1 MPTAA
6 KRLPQANAMPI
17 APSLIGGSLSGYAF
31 LKATQERQQTT
42 FESSTDIQRSV
53 NAMREK
59 LSEPFSLDD
68 LMGDRQL
75 LRPVLESF
83 GLESEIDKGA
93 FVRRIISD
101 GPDDPQG
108 FARRL
113 NNDTFIEL
121 ASVFEA
127 DSDGLIRL
135 SADSV
140 DELITNYKAN
150 AFQTAV
156 GEQEPDLRLA
166 LNFEQ
171 DIRDLASNSASD
183 RSFWFKVIG
192 NAPLMEVFT
201 SAFILP
207 DGFSN
212 LDVDKQADYLQRRA
226 EQRLGSDPRSV
237 LATQEGVDKMVK
249 DFLLQRQIENG
260 PTALTPGASA
270 LSLLSGGLGTQSLLS
285 LVLSNSA

>member
-1 MPTAA
+1 
-6 KRLPQANAMPI
+6 MPI
-17 APSLIGGSLSGYAF
+17 APSLIGGSLPGWAF
-31 LKATQERQQTT
+31 LQSTQESQQAT
-42 FESSTDIQRSV
+42 FESSSDIQRNV
-53 NAMREK
+53 DGMREK

-75 LRPVLESF
+75 LRPVLQSF

-101 GPDDPQG
+101 GPDDTNG

-113 NNDTFIEL
+113 NNTDFIEL
-121 ASVFEA
+121 ARVFEA

-135 SADSV
+135 TSSKV
-140 DELITNYKAN
+140 DELVQNYQDE
-150 AFQTAV
+150 AFQVAV

-171 DIRDLASNSASD
+171 DIGALASDSASD
-183 RSFWFKVIG
+183 RSFWFKVISS
-192 NAPLMEVFT
+192 APLMEVFS

-212 LDVDKQADYLQRRA
+212 LDVDKQADYLQKRA
-226 EQRLGSDPRSV
+226 KQRLGDDPRV
-237 LATQEGVDKMVK
+237 ALATDDGIQSTIR
-249 DFLLQRQIENG
+249 DFILQRQMENG
-260 PTALTPGASA
+260 PDALTPGASA
-270 LSLLSGGLGTQSLLS
+270 LTLLSGNSGLGSAGIFSLLI
-285 LVLSNSA
+285 SNAA

>member
-1 MPTAA
+1 MAI
-6 KRLPQANAMPI
+6 Q
-17 APSLIGGSLSGYAF
+17 PSLIGGSLSGYAF
-31 LKATQERQQTT
+31 LKATQERQQAT
-42 FESSTDIQRSV
+42 FESSTDIQRNV
-53 NAMREK
+53 DGMREK
-59 LSEPFSLDD
+59 LSESFTLDD

-75 LRPVLESF
+75 LLPVLQSF
-83 GLESEIDKGA
+83 GLESEVDKGA
-93 FVRRIISD
+93 FVRRIIEQ

-113 NNDTFIEL
+113 NNPDFIAL
-121 ASVFEA
+121 ADVFEP
-127 DSDGLIRL
+127 DSEGVITLSASTVEGLI
-135 SADSV
+135 D
-140 DELITNYKAN
+140 DYQDQ

-166 LNFEQ
+166 LNFEKEVGE
-171 DIRDLASNSASD
+171 LASGAASD
-183 RSFWFKVIG
+183 RSFWFQVIG

-226 EQRLGSDPRSV
+226 EQRLGDDPRAK
-237 LATQEGVDKMVK
+237 LATQEGVDSTIK
-249 DFLLQRQIENG
+249 DYLLQRQIEDG

-270 LSLLSGGLGTQSLLS
+270 LSLLGGGLGTQSLFS
-285 LVLSNSA
+285 LILSNSA

>member
-1 MPTAA
+1 
-6 KRLPQANAMPI
+6 MPI
-17 APSLIGGSLSGYAF
+17 QPSLIGGSLSGWAF
-31 LKATQERQQTT
+31 LQATQERQQTT
-42 FESSTDIQRSV
+42 FESSPDIERNV
-53 NAMREK
+53 DRMREK

-75 LRPVLESF
+75 LSSVLQSF
-83 GLESEIDKGA
+83 GLESELDKGA

-113 NNDTFIEL
+113 NNSDFIEL
-121 ASVFEA
+121 ADVFQA

-135 SADSV
+135 TETTVNGMID
-140 DELITNYKAN
+140 DYQDR

-156 GEQEPDLRLA
+156 GDIEPDLRLA
-166 LNFEQ
+166 LNFEKE
-171 DIRDLASNSASD
+171 IGGLAADSASD

-192 NAPLMEVFT
+192 SAPIMEVVS

-207 DGFSN
+207 DGFAN
-212 LDVDKQADYLQRRA
+212 LDVDKQAEYLDRRA
-226 EQRLGSDPRSV
+226 EQKLGSDYREV
-237 LATQEGVDKMVK
+237 LATSDGAEQMIR

-270 LSLLSGGLGTQSLLS
+270 LTLLGGGLGTQSLFS
-285 LVLSNSA
+285 LVLSNSV

>member
-6 KRLPQANAMPI
+6 KRLLQANAMPI

-31 LKATQERQQTT
+31 LKATQERQQET
-42 FESSTDIQRSV
+42 FESSTDIQRNV
-53 NAMREK
+53 DGMREK
-59 LSEPFSLDD
+59 LSEPLSLDD

-75 LRPVLESF
+75 LLPVMQSF
-83 GLESEIDKGA
+83 GLEGEVDKGA
-93 FVRRIISD
+93 FIRRIIEQ
-101 GPDDPQG
+101 GPDDPKG

-113 NNDTFIEL
+113 NNDDFIAL
-121 ASVFEA
+121 ARVFQP
-127 DSDGLIRL
+127 DSEGNISLSESTVDTLIN
-135 SADSV
+135 
-140 DELITNYKAN
+140 NYTEK

-171 DIRDLASNSASD
+171 EISDLAANSASD

-192 NAPLMEVFT
+192 SAPLMEVFS

-212 LDVDKQADYLQRRA
+212 LDVDKQADYLQKRA
-226 EQRLGSDPRSV
+226 EQKLGDNPRAQ
-237 LATQEGVDKMVK
+237 LATQDGVDTLVK

-270 LSLLSGGLGTQSLLS
+270 LSLLGGGLGTQSLLS

>member
-1 MPTAA
+1 
-6 KRLPQANAMPI
+6 MPI
-17 APSLIGGSLSGYAF
+17 QPSLIGGSLSGYAF
-31 LKATQERQQTT
+31 LKATQERQQAT
-42 FESSTDIQRSV
+42 FESSPDIERSV
-53 NAMREK
+53 DRMREK
-59 LSEPFSLDD
+59 LSEPFTLDT

-75 LRPVLESF
+75 LSPVLQSF

-93 FVRRIISD
+93 FVRRIISQ

-113 NNDTFIEL
+113 NNNDFIDL
-121 ASVFEA
+121 SRAFQA
-127 DSDGLIRL
+127 DEDGFIRL
-135 SADSV
+135 DSSAVEAMID
-140 DELITNYKAN
+140 NYQDR

-166 LNFEQ
+166 LNFQSE
-171 DIRDLASNSASD
+171 ISNLAANSASD
-183 RSFWFKVIG
+183 TSFWFQVIG
-192 NAPLMEVFT
+192 NTPLMEVFT

-207 DGFSN
+207 DGFAN

-226 EQRLGSDPRSV
+226 EQRLGDDPRAV
-237 LATQEGVDKMVK
+237 MTTTDGVDQMIK
-249 DFLLQRQIENG
+249 DFLLQRQVENG

-270 LSLLSGGLGTQSLLS
+270 LSLLGGGLGTQSLLS

>member
-31 LKATQERQQTT
+31 LKATQERQQET
-42 FESSTDIQRSV
+42 FESSTDIQRKV
-53 NAMREK
+53 DGMREK
-59 LSEPFSLDD
+59 LSEPFTLDD

-75 LRPVLESF
+75 LSPVLESF
-83 GLESEIDKGA
+83 GLESELDKGA

-101 GPDDPQG
+101 GPDDTQG

-121 ASVFEA
+121 ARTFEA
-127 DSDGLIRL
+127 DSDGFIRL
-135 SADSV
+135 SDDSV
-140 DELITNYKAN
+140 EDLIANYQEN

-156 GEQEPDLRLA
+156 GDQEPDLRLA
-166 LNFEQ
+166 LNFEE
-171 DIRDLASNSASD
+171 DIGDLARNSASD

-212 LDVDKQADYLQRRA
+212 LDVDKQADYLQKRA
-226 EQRLGSDPRSV
+226 EQRLGDDPRAQF
-237 LATQEGVDKMVK
+237 ATQEGVDKTIK
-249 DFLLQRQIENG
+249 DFLLQRQIEDG

-270 LSLLSGGLGTQSLLS
+270 LSLLGGGLGTQSLLS